1 LLAWACLCG
10 LGCAVLA
17 ALVALLMALTWPMG
31 WRMWLVSEPWWEIAL
46 GIGSAFALGFA
57 LWMGNQLRWFLQEG
71 QDKS

>member
-1 LLAWACLCG
+1 
-10 LGCAVLA
+10 
-17 ALVALLMALTWPMG
+17 
-31 WRMWLVSEPWWEIAL
+31 MWLVSEPWWEIAL